1 MNSVYI
7 LFLIISSSNGGV
19 VTERFRTPSLEKCET
34 LLVDIK
40 KVSTHAS
47 VNGLCIRG

>member
-7 LFLIISSSNGGV
+7 LFLIISSNNGV
-19 VTERFRTPSLEKCET
+19 VTESFRTLSLEKCEM

-40 KVSTHAS
+40 KVSTHAN

>member
-1 MNSVYI
+1 MNGVYI
-7 LFLIISSSNGGV
+7 LFLIISTSNGGV
-19 VTERFRTPSLEKCET
+19 VTERFKTPSLEKCEE

-40 KVSTHAS
+40 KVSTRAS